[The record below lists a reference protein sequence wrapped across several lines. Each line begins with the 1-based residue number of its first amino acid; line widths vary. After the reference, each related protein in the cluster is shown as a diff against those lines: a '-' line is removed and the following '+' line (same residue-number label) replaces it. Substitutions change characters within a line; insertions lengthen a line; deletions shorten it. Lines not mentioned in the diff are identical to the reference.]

1 LIGTLSQDRRS
12 NSNRLFWF
20 LIVGLLALLV
30 VPVNLIQYMEA
41 ARLASA
47 ISSARSQL
55 AVLSK
60 QLSLMHFERNQETKA
75 WEVERRERAEQRARD
90 DEDKRDAEKRAKMHI
105 YWDSPMYAP
114 HCAAWGARE
123 YTSKL
128 NNVKDGYDLVK
139 ACERTLVTIH
149 DNIVYKPDWCE
160 MRVGIVV
167 VMARNGDAC

>member
-1 LIGTLSQDRRS
+1 
-12 NSNRLFWF
+12 
-20 LIVGLLALLV
+20 
-30 VPVNLIQYMEA
+30 MEA

-60 QLSLMHFERNQETKA
+60 QLNLMQFERSQETKA

-90 DEDKRDAEKRAKMHI
+90 DEDKRDAEERAKMNLN
-105 YWDSPMYAP
+105 WSPPAYAP

-160 MRVGIVV
+160 MRVGILV
-167 VMARNGDAC
+167 VMTRNGDAC

>member
-1 LIGTLSQDRRS
+1 LIGTLSQGRRS

-30 VPVNLIQYMEA
+30 VPVNLVQYMEA

-55 AVLSK
+55 AIISK
-60 QLSLMHFERNQETKA
+60 QLSLMQFERSQETKA

-90 DEDKRDAEKRAKMHI
+90 DEDKKDAEERAKMHLN
-105 YWDSPMYAP
+105 WDSPAYAP

-128 NNVKDGYDLVK
+128 NNVKEGYDLKK
-139 ACERTLVTIH
+139 ACERTLVVIH
-149 DNIVYKPDWCE
+149 ENVVNKPDWCE
-160 MRVGIVV
+160 MRVGTMV
-167 VMARNGDAC
+167 VMTRNGDAC